1 LVLFFGSRD
10 ARKLCDSDIRHF
22 AARMME
28 KRSASV
34 AQGCLSTLRRI
45 LNLAVKSGLLE
56 RNPVPEI
63 AEVMRACRNRG
74 ATEVTQPDAWTREEV
89 AALLELAQAHE
100 PHFYPALRFALAT
113 GARRGELL
121 ALRWEDIDLERRRV
135 HFRRTAKPRGGT
147 KVPKSNRDRLTP
159 LAPGIAE
166 MLSRQLTEQRKAAK
180 WHGRPEPE
188 WVFASPKGRP
198 WAERNFERTWYRLR
212 DRAVGKKVRP
222 LKLHCTRHTFITWAL
237 EAGVPAKRVA
247 EWVGASV
254 AVIEQH
260 YKHVIPTIAD
270 DMGFL
275 ETRPNTDRTEPN

>member
-1 LVLFFGSRD
+1 LALFFGGRD
-10 ARKLCDSDIRHF
+10 ARKLCESDARQF

-28 KRSASV
+28 RQSASV

-56 RNPVPEI
+56 RNPVPEV

-89 AALLELAQAHE
+89 AVLLELAQAHE
-100 PHFYPALRFALAT
+100 PHLYPALRFALGT

-121 ALRWEDIDLERRRV
+121 ALRWEDIDWERRRV
-135 HFRRTAKPRGGT
+135 HFRRTAKPRSGT
-147 KVPKSNRDRLTP
+147 KVPKSNRDRFTP

-166 MLSRQLTEQRKAAK
+166 MLSRHLTEQRKQAK

-188 WVFASPKGRP
+188 WVFASPTGKP
-198 WAERNFERTWYRLR
+198 WAER
-212 DRAVGKKVRP
+212 K
-222 LKLHCTRHTFITWAL
+222 KLHCTRHTFITWAL
-237 EAGVPAKRVA
+237 EASVPSKRVS

-275 ETRPNTDRTEPN
+275 EGNRTQTEQARTQSTSGVA